1 MISLDQCLTNLVAL
15 IASDEDRPLSLAKG
29 YMDAFVPLVRADRI
43 KGARML
49 SDLKGQLSRRTEP
62 SPLRN
67 DVLDLVDARILR
79 LSDPEDDLD
88 A

>member
-1 MISLDQCLTNLVAL
+1 
-15 IASDEDRPLSLAKG
+15 
-29 YMDAFVPLVRADRI
+29 MDAFVPLVRADRI